1 VIVRSR
7 TVRSEEW
14 QIWRDLRLQALA
26 DSPEAFGETLE
37 HAAARLDS
45 EWIDLA
51 ANAATSALK
60 PVLAEE
66 RARPIAIALVE
77 LCSDHA
83 NLYAMWVQPT
93 ARRLGVGRSLVRASI
108 AIAESE
114 GVPQIRLRVT
124 ASNLAAVDLYRGS
137 GFVDTGARE
146 PLRAGVR
153 VETLVMVNDLRGRH
167 AVG

>member
-1 VIVRSR
+1 VIVCSQ
-7 TVRSEEW
+7 TVRPEEW
-14 QIWRDLRLQALA
+14 QIWRDLRLKALA

-37 HAAARLDS
+37 HATARLDS

-60 PVLAEE
+60 PLLAKES
-66 RARPIAIALVE
+66 AHPIGIALVE

-83 NLYAMWVQPT
+83 NIYAMWVHPT
-93 ARRLGVGRSLVRASI
+93 ARRLGAGRSLLGAAI
-108 AIAESE
+108 AIAESA

-124 ASNLAAVDLYRGS
+124 ASNLAAVDLYRRT

-146 PLRAGVR
+146 PLRAGVA
-153 VETLVMVNDLRGRH
+153 VETLVMVHHLRGRH
-167 AVG
+167 AV